1 MKYTRKHKRFTTY
14 IFDKFT
20 FHKSLFFKYLL
31 QKLTNSDFIK
41 AFDQVPYVIK
51 GMENLPD
58 EATNI
63 FFYNHLAS
71 IEENGLANGHQ
82 FSIDS
87 HFISAKILFPKYHPL
102 DF

>member
-1 MKYTRKHKRFTTY
+1 MVSGNENEKSIASLMIDAMSGLERKNRFFNQLTKIYNRVATSY
-14 IFDKFT
+14 EEINKKT
-20 FHKSLFFKYLL
+20 L

-58 EATNI
+58 EPTNI

-71 IEENGLANGHQ
+71 I
-82 FSIDS
+82 
-87 HFISAKILFPKYHPL
+87 KKRIL
-102 DF
+102 